1 MEEKNTPIRRRRKNT
16 PPEKGTSRGF
26 SWFFPSRTMRALLVL
41 GLLLVDIY
49 LLSCIFPDLS
59 GHLGRRV
66 HEMLYQR
73 YGFCVVLPLL
83 HLAYQCLA
91 SLLGWQVENLR
102 YQVLGTASLFLSC
115 QIFFGLT
122 ELHGVVS
129 WAPPLLPGAF
139 SQEITRGLLGAIGL
153 FGTFIL
159 AMGGIFFSLLCYG
172 LSFSERFH
180 SIYALVAA
188 LLGGF
193 AKLFSRSKKN
203 SEPEGSPASHTPS
216 EGESHDPPE
225 EDLSVVEPL
234 EEVQIIRRRTGAKE
248 EREEQDLHSLPEN
261 FEEEYPGAPT
271 EGLSA
276 HEVVPPSSGEIARS
290 VKPPAPPIRKAP
302 AGENTEKPRMTSEDL
317 SQEQGPDDL
326 EMFWEDGET
335 AEEEEALTL
344 PVQVEPGRFP
354 PPVDLLGP
362 PDEEEI
368 EVETEE
374 LLEKGKKIIETLLT
388 FGIDASLVETVAGPT
403 VIQYC
408 IQLAPGIKVSK
419 VAGLSND
426 LAVSLAVS
434 SLRIEAPIPGKPYIG
449 IEIPNPS
456 RKTVSLRSLIEDP
469 VFSNTR
475 ALLPLP
481 MGVSIDGRGIVA
493 PLEEMPHLLVA
504 GTTGAGKSVFI
515 SNCLIGLSFLRR
527 PEELRFLLIDPKRV
541 EMTLY
546 EKMPHLL
553 AKPVVDP
560 KKAVEAFGWAI
571 EEMERRYALFA
582 GIRARDLKGYNKKK
596 PLQERLPSIVIVVD
610 ELADLMMTSP
620 KEIEDQIC
628 RLAQKAR
635 ATGIHLVLATQR
647 PSVNVITGLIKA
659 NIPARVAFS
668 LPTQADSRTVLDTG
682 GAERLLG
689 KGDCLHLTSRLPK
702 PLRIQSGWIDESYI
716 VSYIDYLSE
725 LFGEPEYV
733 EINGGSGGRSGGAG
747 GDVRMED
754 PLLAEAVEM
763 VMDTGIASASRL
775 QRQLRI
781 GFTRA
786 ARLVD
791 CMEDLG
797 IVGPQEGAKAR
808 DILLSKEEA
817 EDLLEQASL

>member
-1 MEEKNTPIRRRRKNT
+1 MEEKNTQIRRKRRKTT
-16 PPEKGTSRGF
+16 PTPEKGASRGF
-26 SWFFPSRTMRALLVL
+26 SWIFPSRKMRTILVL

-49 LLSCIFPDLS
+49 LLSCIFPGFS
-59 GHLGRRV
+59 GHLGRGV
-66 HEMLYQR
+66 HEMLYQS

-102 YQVLGTASLFLSC
+102 YQILGTASLFLSC

-122 ELHGVVS
+122 ELYGVIS
-129 WAPPLLPGAF
+129 WVPPLLPGAF
-139 SQEITRGLLGAIGL
+139 SQDITRGFLRGVGLL
-153 FGTFIL
+153 GTFIL

-180 SIYALVAA
+180 SLYALVAA

-193 AKLFSRSKKN
+193 RTFFSRSKKN
-203 SEPEGSPASHTPS
+203 PESQDFPAASST
-216 EGESHDPPE
+216 
-225 EDLSVVEPL
+225 L
-234 EEVQIIRRRTGAKE
+234 EEVSQDSSGEASPAEEALEEVRIIRRRAGVQE
-248 EREEQDLHSLPEN
+248 EPREVFSEPSWEDLGN
-261 FEEEYPGAPT
+261 FEEARENPSHPSGDAASQET
-271 EGLSA
+271 LSA
-276 HEVVPPSSGEIARS
+276 SFSSEEIP
-290 VKPPAPPIRKAP
+290 KPGKPQAPPICKRP
-302 AGENTEKPRMTSEDL
+302 PGENAEKPRMTSEDL
-317 SQEQGPDDL
+317 SQDLQGPDEL
-326 EMFWEDGET
+326 EMFWEDVET
-335 AEEEEALTL
+335 AEEEEEFTL

-374 LLEKGKKIIETLLT
+374 LLEKGKKIVETLLT
-388 FGIDASLVETVAGPT
+388 FGIEASLVETVAGPT

-475 ALLPLP
+475 SLLPLP

-560 KKAVEAFGWAI
+560 KKAVEAFAWAI

-596 PLQERLPSIVIVVD
+596 TPSGATSQHCYRGGRAGGSYDDQSQGDRRSDLPSRP
-610 ELADLMMTSP
+610 ESP
-620 KEIEDQIC
+620 
-628 RLAQKAR
+628 
-635 ATGIHLVLATQR
+635 GH
-647 PSVNVITGLIKA
+647 G
-659 NIPARVAFS
+659 
-668 LPTQADSRTVLDTG
+668 DS
-682 GAERLLG
+682 
-689 KGDCLHLTSRLPK
+689 SR
-702 PLRIQSGWIDESYI
+702 SGYSA
-716 VSYIDYLSE
+716 S
-725 LFGEPEYV
+725 FGERHYRTYQGEYPRPGSLLPSYPGGFP
-733 EINGGSGGRSGGAG
+733 NGARCGRSGTASWERGLPAPHLPAPEALA
-747 GDVRMED
+747 DSIRMD
-754 PLLAEAVEM
+754 
-763 VMDTGIASASRL
+763 
-775 QRQLRI
+775 
-781 GFTRA
+781 
-786 ARLVD
+786 
-791 CMEDLG
+791 
-797 IVGPQEGAKAR
+797 
-808 DILLSKEEA
+808 
-817 EDLLEQASL
+817 